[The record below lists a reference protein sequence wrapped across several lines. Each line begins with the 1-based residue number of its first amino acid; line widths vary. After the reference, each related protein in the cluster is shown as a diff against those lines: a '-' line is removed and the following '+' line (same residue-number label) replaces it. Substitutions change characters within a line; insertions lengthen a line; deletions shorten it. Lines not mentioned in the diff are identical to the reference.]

1 MAEISSKREL
11 AEWDAAA
18 AAASGTPPLSHHHH
32 HAYHAQFAPH
42 IPSSYALPQS
52 LPAYAQQ
59 SYSYPLQQSYPP
71 QQMHYPPLPHLQIS
85 PPPTQ
90 SQHYG
95 LPSPP
100 VSMHPYQSYE
110 SPHPTYHQH
119 PLYHHP
125 PYGHHL
131 APPTQPQE
139 MPYNLP
145 ATPPTPTS
153 HSIPSPVLYHPPPPN
168 SMPETPPPIS
178 KPTPLSALPT
188 TPISRSEPPP
198 VTNHVTQGLPP
209 MISNHVQNGP
219 NMNVPAP
226 APQYLLDDIGELTPD
241 LLNQGWRKCW
251 SKRENRYY
259 CWNQRTGESL
269 WELPSARP
277 MYDPVSDPLGI
288 GIQPPQVGGGIKRRA
303 SEEAMESPAAK
314 RFVLA
319 GPWDLEVP
327 TNVIIWER
335 LASTV
340 PHPYPDVEI
349 LRCSLLAKLRQSYH
363 EMCHSREGVEAPK
376 ESFNRWLMERKVVD
390 KGTDPLFPMQCVP
403 EVSQSM
409 YREIMNDL
417 PMKLER
423 PKYTGDARKQ
433 LSKYAEAAKKMIES
447 RNATSESRKIVKWN
461 VEDTFQWLRKTVGA
475 TYDDFQERLAHLK
488 RQCTPHLTEAA
499 KLSVEGICLKINT
512 LSGEY
517 AKKIKDRQQELYK
530 EQEVPDMDSPPPL
543 LHSRKVWCYPVQ
555 LCSPCPRLPPVEFLQ
570 DKDQTMLRY
579 KGDAVRI
586 NTLHFQKLE
595 QLYRYNCF
603 DDRKF
608 EWFLPRVW
616 CLLKR
621 YHTYLG
627 VAAGEGAGTQGAL
640 PVTVFECLQKHF
652 GVTFECFASPMNCYF
667 KQYCSAFPD
676 TDGYFGSRGPIL
688 ELKAVSGSFEAN
700 PPFSEELM
708 EVALS
713 HFEKLLGDSSEPLS
727 FIMLIPEWRDP
738 APPVLRR
745 LEDSPWKRRQVVVP
759 TYEHE
764 YRHGFQHVVP
774 RSELNVRA
782 AHGTVIVWLQNEAGY
797 ARWGPTDERVDA
809 LLEAYRP
816 GRERER
822 DKQELLS
829 PPRQETPSISQR
841 FFVVFSLFH

>member
-1 MAEISSKREL
+1 MFITWIRPRAGWTQEEQVPNQGNATELLGLLFCVMWLQFIVVRGSKPPHFNSTSNENL
-11 AEWDAAA
+11 I
-18 AAASGTPPLSHHHH
+18 GTPPISHHHH
-32 HAYHAQFAPH
+32 PAYHPQFAPH
-42 IPSSYALPQS
+42 MPSIGNHHAQNGQS
-52 LPAYAQQ
+52 VNA
-59 SYSYPLQQSYPP
+59 
-71 QQMHYPPLPHLQIS
+71 
-85 PPPTQ
+85 
-90 SQHYG
+90 
-95 LPSPP
+95 
-100 VSMHPYQSYE
+100 
-110 SPHPTYHQH
+110 
-119 PLYHHP
+119 
-125 PYGHHL
+125 
-131 APPTQPQE
+131 
-139 MPYNLP
+139 
-145 ATPPTPTS
+145 ATP
-153 HSIPSPVLYHPPPPN
+153 
-168 SMPETPPPIS
+168 
-178 KPTPLSALPT
+178 A
-188 TPISRSEPPP
+188 
-198 VTNHVTQGLPP
+198 
-209 MISNHVQNGP
+209 
-219 NMNVPAP
+219 AP
-226 APQYLLDDIGELTPD
+226 YLLDDIGELTPE

-251 SKRENRYY
+251 SKRENRFY
-259 CWNQRTGESL
+259 CWNQRT
-269 WELPSARP
+269 
-277 MYDPVSDPLGI
+277 DPLGI
-288 GIQPPQVGGGIKRRA
+288 QQSPMGGVKRRA
-303 SEEAMESPAAK
+303 SEEALGSPAAK
-314 RFVLA
+314 RFILA
-319 GPWDLEVP
+319 GPWDLEVT

-335 LASTV
+335 VASIM
-340 PHPYPDVEI
+340 PHPHPDVEI
-349 LRCSLLAKLRQSYH
+349 LRCNLLAKLRQSYH

-390 KGTDPLFPMQCVP
+390 KGSDPLFPTQCVP
-403 EVSQSM
+403 EISQSM

-499 KLSVEGICLKINT
+499 KSSVEGICLKINT

-517 AKKIKDRQQELYK
+517 AKKVKDKQQELYK
-530 EQEVPDMDSPPPL
+530 EQELPDIDAPPPL
-543 LHSRKVWCYPVQ
+543 LHARKVWCYPVQ
-555 LCSPCPRLPPVEFLQ
+555 LCAPCPRLPPVEFLQ

-627 VAAGEGAGTQGAL
+627 MAAGEGTGTQGAL
-640 PVTVFECLQKHF
+640 PITVFECLQKQF
-652 GVTFECFASPMNCYF
+652 GVSFECFASPMNCYF

-708 EVALS
+708 EAALS
-713 HFEKLLGDSSEPLS
+713 HFEKLLSDSSEALS
-727 FIMLIPEWRDP
+727 FIVLIPEWRDP

-764 YRHGFQHVVP
+764 YRHGFQHLVP
-774 RSELNVRA
+774 KSELNVRA

-829 PPRQETPSISQR
+829 PPRQETPSVR
-841 FFVVFSLFH
+841 